1 MKRITAI
8 GLFIASLATSIGAVA
23 QQGKK
28 ANIPFDFTVGDTK
41 LLAGEYTITSIEQEV
56 RLQSANNASMATVV
70 SLHSNVQPGSQSE
83 LVFLKYGNRYFLHR
97 VLSASNN
104 SMDLDIATGK
114 ADKEARSEE
123 ARLRTGQEV
132 LWLGGEPQLLSDG
145 EQRHPECMSSSIP
158 LAFRR

>member
-8 GLFIASLATSIGAVA
+8 ALFSIASLATSIGAVA
-23 QQGKK
+23 QQGMK
-28 ANIPFDFTVGDTK
+28 ANIPFDFTVGNTK
-41 LLAGEYTITSIEQEV
+41 LPAGEYRITSIEQEV

-97 VLSASNN
+97 VLSASNS

-114 ADKEARSEE
+114 AEKEARSEE
-123 ARLRTGQEV
+123 ARLNTRQEV
-132 LWLGGEPQLLSDG
+132 LVAA
-145 EQRHPECMSSSIP
+145 R
-158 LAFRR
+158 

>member
-8 GLFIASLATSIGAVA
+8 ALFSIASLATSIGAVA
-23 QQGKK
+23 QQGMK
-28 ANIPFDFTVGDTK
+28 ANIPFDFTVGNTK
-41 LLAGEYTITSIEQEV
+41 MPAGEYRITSIEQEV

-83 LVFLKYGNRYFLHR
+83 LVFLKYGDRYFLHR
-97 VLSASNN
+97 VLSASNS

-114 ADKEARSEE
+114 SEKEARSEE

-132 LWLGGEPQLLSDG
+132 LVAA
-145 EQRHPECMSSSIP
+145 R
-158 LAFRR
+158 